1 VDSSL
6 TEIGR
11 TITQNKHKGKD
22 RECHLFYDVPHLK
35 HADVYEETLLESLT
49 RCHHPW
55 DPEEDDDPLTEYGV
69 EEGKLPGLSLEETMP
84 IWDIVLRWIAP
95 HQYMVWKSLEDYT
108 HILCGLPL
116 EETSMQLRML
126 EGDSYYTLN
135 MMILLHVYEVVLGIT
150 QILAA
155 IDELLA

>member
-1 VDSSL
+1 
-6 TEIGR
+6 
-11 TITQNKHKGKD
+11 
-22 RECHLFYDVPHLK
+22 
-35 HADVYEETLLESLT
+35 
-49 RCHHPW
+49 
-55 DPEEDDDPLTEYGV
+55 V

-84 IWDIVLRWIAP
+84 IRDIVLRWITP

-126 EGDSYYTLN
+126 EGDLYYTLN
-135 MMILLHVYEVVLGIT
+135 TTILLHVYKVVLGIT

-155 IDELLA
+155 IDELLARSP